1 MPRAESQFRRL
12 PVPVHSGV
20 MLLTAA
26 PGLVYVVGI
35 PAGLLLGAA
44 ALGVVLWMLIGRISR
59 G

>member
-1 MPRAESQFRRL
+1 MESQFRRL